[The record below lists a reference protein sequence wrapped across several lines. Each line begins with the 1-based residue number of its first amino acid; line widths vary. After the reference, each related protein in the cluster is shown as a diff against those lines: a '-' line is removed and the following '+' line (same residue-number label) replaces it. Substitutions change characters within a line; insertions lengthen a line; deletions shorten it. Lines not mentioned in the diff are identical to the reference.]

1 MTDPPLQPSGLR
13 ARVAIMS
20 CNDSSDLLGP
30 RLVRLSLGGSSINF
44 HVFEADTHDDCLLG
58 ADFVAAHVRTFD
70 VAKDELILRDGR
82 RIRMTRSSVP
92 VPRQPVSVRVVS
104 AERVVV
110 PAGAEISVAVSV
122 VGCDVVGRGVGVA
135 SASSRSHGPEDE
147 RRVVTQPTAQAF
159 PPHLVGL
166 AVGEDSVRR
175 RERVPPQRSN
185 SSDAQLLLAGICT
198 VSGIDCT
205 AHRVQLPPGLEVMS
219 SLMAGDNAEVVVT
232 VRNTG
237 THPRALHRG
246 RCVLRLHMGASASAS
261 TMSAAPTTG
270 CTVGL
275 PPPLE
280 ELLNNCTANLTAAEA
295 MQDAGG
301 PSLAEIC
308 SAQTTDL
315 DIAPILLGL
324 QRGERPSSES
334 MAHRGERS
342 KALWLQWNS
351 LEIKNGAVYR
361 RFEDSWGR
369 HTILQLVVPHAH
381 VPSVLR
387 QFHDAPGFGGHL
399 GINKTLKKIRFK
411 YYWPGM
417 YQDTKLWCLSCERCR
432 RKKGPGT
439 YDRAPMRVHTVGVP
453 WERVAVDIAGPF
465 PTTSSGQRYLLV
477 AVDYFTRWPEAI
489 PIPSL
494 HAEVVAKALVTNI
507 FSRFGSPC
515 ELHSDQGR
523 SFESA
528 VFKSVLNVMGI
539 RKTRTTPMRPQS
551 DGAAERLVKSVVTQL
566 SMFVNTNANDWD
578 LQVPLVMLSLR
589 VSPHVTNGVSPAM
602 MLFGRELNVPPSLAR
617 GLPPEA
623 PDISSRLQYPVW
635 LRDRLHGLH
644 HHVRDRAL
652 AASLR
657 HKERYDI
664 RAKRPTFAVGDL
676 VWMFRPVR
684 RLGQCSKLQCW
695 WTGPFKITHLLND
708 VTARVVLVSNPRKR
722 PCVVHVDK
730 LSKVVT
736 RSR

>member
-219 SLMAGDNAEVVVT
+219 SLMAGDNAAVVVT

-295 MQDAGG
+295 MQ
-301 PSLAEIC
+301 
-308 SAQTTDL
+308 
-315 DIAPILLGL
+315 
-324 QRGERPSSES
+324 RGERPSSES

-351 LEIKNGAVYR
+351 LEIKN
-361 RFEDSWGR
+361 
-369 HTILQLVVPHAH
+369 
-381 VPSVLR
+381 
-387 QFHDAPGFGGHL
+387 
-399 GINKTLKKIRFK
+399 
-411 YYWPGM
+411 
-417 YQDTKLWCLSCERCR
+417 
-432 RKKGPGT
+432 
-439 YDRAPMRVHTVGVP
+439 
-453 WERVAVDIAGPF
+453 
-465 PTTSSGQRYLLV
+465 

-602 MLFGRELNVPPSLAR
+602 MLFGRELNVPPPLAR

-730 LSKVVT
+730 LSKFSVAGGSSMAMASHRPTPTSALAQARENDWDELNTTKMNRPGSSNYMRTSDIDFETQELPRPQQHPQFSVAGGSSTAMASHRTTPTSALAQT
-736 RSR
+736 RENDWDELHSTKMNRPGSSNYMPTSDIDFETQELPRPQQRPQCL

>member
-219 SLMAGDNAEVVVT
+219 SLMAGDNAAVVVT

-295 MQDAGG
+295 MQV
-301 PSLAEIC
+301 
-308 SAQTTDL
+308 
-315 DIAPILLGL
+315 
-324 QRGERPSSES
+324 R
-334 MAHRGERS
+334 
-342 KALWLQWNS
+342 K
-351 LEIKNGAVYR
+351 
-361 RFEDSWGR
+361 
-369 HTILQLVVPHAH
+369 LVVE
-381 VPSVLR
+381 
-387 QFHDAPGFGGHL
+387 F
-399 GINKTLKKIRFK
+399 
-411 YYWPGM
+411 
-417 YQDTKLWCLSCERCR
+417 QDTFS
-432 RKKGPGT
+432 
-439 YDRAPMRVHTVGVP
+439 APMRVHTVGVP